1 MSRVIDFIE
10 PNKDCQL
17 CDHHNDYTCFDCE
30 EIQIKKKYPHSIYN
44 NDCQWEIKQTRKWG
58 IMHIGTMIKASEDLK
73 KLKRKLDNNRKKNIM
88 KNRKD
93 KRKWTIKLLTN
104 Y

>member
-17 CDHHNDYTCFDCE
+17 CDHYNDYTCFDCE

-44 NDCQWEIKQTRKWG
+44 NDCQWEIKQTRK
-58 IMHIGTMIKASEDLK
+58 
-73 KLKRKLDNNRKKNIM
+73 
-88 KNRKD
+88 
-93 KRKWTIKLLTN
+93 
-104 Y
+104 